1 MPERSGCVVRAAGV
15 WYTVTAMGTLL
26 QADIFFFITSVAT
39 VAVSIVFVI
48 ALVYTVRI
56 LRDVKD
62 ISGTVK
68 HESDLVAK
76 DLGELRN
83 DIKSKGRGLKAFFSF
98 FGKLHKRH
106 AKVGKKH
113 H

>member
-1 MPERSGCVVRAAGV
+1 
-15 WYTVTAMGTLL
+15 MGNLL

-39 VAVSIVFVI
+39 IAISIVFVI

-68 HESDLVAK
+68 HESSLVAK
-76 DLGELRN
+76 DLGELRD
-83 DIKSKGRGLKAFFSF
+83 DIKSKGKGMRAFFSF
-98 FGKLHKRH
+98 FGKLRKRH
-106 AKVGKKH
+106 IKVGKKQH